1 MDRILQKETQAN
13 FASRMTIIKKDF
25 KLHKPVYFL
34 FLPVLIYYIIFY
46 YGPMYGTIIAF
57 KDFTPHLGFLGSPWA
72 GFKHFVKFFS
82 IPSFKSVLG
91 NTLKISLATLALGF
105 PMPIILALLLNELKS
120 PKLSRI
126 VQNATYLPHFISLVV
141 VCGMVRD
148 FTRDTGVVTQ
158 MLSYFGVPKV
168 SLLNYPQYFLP
179 VYVVSEIWQNTGWA
193 SIVYLAALTGID
205 ASLYEA
211 ATIDGANRWKQLWNI
226 TIPGILPTIIIMLI
240 LRIGQMMN
248 VGYEKILLLSNDAIL
263 DVSDVISTYVY
274 RTGLL
279 NQSWSF
285 SAAVGMFNSVIN
297 LILLISTNTLSR
309 KINDISLW

>member
-1 MDRILQKETQAN
+1 
-13 FASRMTIIKKDF
+13 
-25 KLHKPVYFL
+25 
-34 FLPVLIYYIIFY
+34 
-46 YGPMYGTIIAF
+46 MYGTIIAF

>member
-1 MDRILQKETQAN
+1 
-13 FASRMTIIKKDF
+13 MTVMKKDF
-25 KLHKPVYFL
+25 KLHKSVYFL
-34 FLPVLIYYIIFY
+34 FLPVLLYYIVFY

-57 KDFTPHLGFLGSPWA
+57 KDFTPNLGILSSPWV
-72 GFKHFVKFFS
+72 GFKHFIRFFS
-82 IPSFKSVLG
+82 LPSFKSVIE
-91 NTLKISLATLALGF
+91 NTLKISLTSLALGF
-105 PMPIILALLLNELKS
+105 PTPIILALLLNELKS
-120 PKLSRI
+120 PKFSRI

-158 MLSYFGVPKV
+158 MLSYFGVPRV

-179 VYVVSEIWQNTGWA
+179 IYVASEIWQNMGWS

-226 TIPGILPTIIIMLI
+226 TIPGIIPTVIIMLI
-240 LRIGQMMN
+240 LRIGQIMN

-279 NQSWSF
+279 NQNWSF
-285 SAAVGMFNSVIN
+285 SSAVGMFNSVIN
-297 LILLISTNTLSR
+297 LVLLVSANALSR
-309 KINDISLW
+309 KANDISLW

>member
-1 MDRILQKETQAN
+1 M
-13 FASRMTIIKKDF
+13 
-25 KLHKPVYFL
+25 
-34 FLPVLIYYIIFY
+34 
-46 YGPMYGTIIAF
+46 
-57 KDFTPHLGFLGSPWA
+57 
-72 GFKHFVKFFS
+72 
-82 IPSFKSVLG
+82 
-91 NTLKISLATLALGF
+91 
-105 PMPIILALLLNELKS
+105 
-120 PKLSRI
+120 
-126 VQNATYLPHFISLVV
+126 
-141 VCGMVRD
+141 RD

-285 SAAVGMFNSVIN
+285 SARSNVNSIN
-297 LILLISTNTLSR
+297 LILLISTNTLS
-309 KINDISLW
+309 KKNK